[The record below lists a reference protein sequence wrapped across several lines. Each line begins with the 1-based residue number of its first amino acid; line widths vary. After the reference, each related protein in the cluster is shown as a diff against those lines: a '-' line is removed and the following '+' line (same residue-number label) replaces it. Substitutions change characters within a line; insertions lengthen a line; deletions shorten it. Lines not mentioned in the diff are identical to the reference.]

1 MIGSY
6 GSDKSGIELI
16 IGGIALNQGLEE
28 IITLDDVRQ
37 LRDNLTAL
45 LNDARLLAAV
55 E

>member
-1 MIGSY
+1 MIG
-6 GSDKSGIELI
+6 GWPINEHLDEVL
-16 IGGIALNQGLEE
+16 
-28 IITLDDVRQ
+28 TLDDVRQ